1 MIFGYSR
8 VSSTDQNLD
17 RQITFLRD
25 YAKTNF
31 NVDLVEGETLF
42 CDKMSGKNF
51 NRPAW
56 QQLLG
61 KLREDDILIIK
72 EMDRL
77 GRNKQMVL
85 ETLQELQ
92 KKKVK
97 VQILDIPTTLV
108 DLSSYEDGIAKAM
121 MEMINNLLIEVFS
134 TIAEQERI
142 RISAKRDE
150 GIREAKKN
158 NPEKYQGRK
167 PMTADKLPKDFGK
180 LHKQW
185 KDGNITGVQFAKLAG
200 LSSRTTLYKYIKIY
214 EESLKSK

>member
-31 NVDLVEGETLF
+31 NVDLIENETLF
-42 CDKMSGKNF
+42 CDEMSGKNF

-56 QQLLG
+56 EELIG
-61 KLREDDILIIK
+61 RLREDDILIVK

-77 GRNKQMVL
+77 GRNKQMIL
-85 ETLQELQ
+85 ETLQLLK

-108 DLSSYEDGIAKAM
+108 DLSNYEDGIAKAM

-142 RISAKRDE
+142 KIRNRQAE
-150 GIREAKKN
+150 GIKEAKKKG
-158 NPEKYQGRK
+158 KYKGR
-167 PMTADKLPKDFGK
+167 PSMTADQLPKDFPK
-180 LHKQW
+180 LYKQW
-185 KDGNITGVQFAKLAG
+185 KDGNITGVQFTKLAE
-200 LSSRTTLYKYIKIY
+200 LNSRTTLYKYIKIY